1 MTEDQQPPMTALKLA
16 LGAIFA
22 ALVFVATYSFVIY
35 IPATSGYFNFGEIPI
50 YIAALMFGP
59 IVGAFAGA
67 GATIADI
74 VVPGA
79 AQFAP
84 GTLLIKGLEGATV
97 GFLYVK
103 LQKNVSNRGFCAI
116 SSIVAGGLIMVSGY
130 FLYEQIVLGYPFLVA
145 LVEIPINILQ
155 LVVGLVVAIP
165 IVNVIFRIF
174 PQLESRRAR
183 F

>member
-1 MTEDQQPPMTALKLA
+1 MTENQHPTITALNLA
-16 LGAIFA
+16 LAAIFA

-35 IPATSGYFNFGEIPI
+35 IPATSGYFNFGETTI

-59 IVGAFAGA
+59 LVGAFAGA
-67 GATIADI
+67 GAAIADV

-97 GFLYVK
+97 GFIYIRLK
-103 LQKNVSNRGFCAI
+103 KHMSNRSICAI
-116 SSIVAGGLIMVSGY
+116 SSIVAGGSIMVSGY
-130 FLYEQIVLGYPFLVA
+130 FLYEQIVLGYPFLAA

-155 LVVGLVVAIP
+155 LLIGLAVALP
-165 IVNVIFRIF
+165 IVNVILRIF